1 MSASA
6 LPPTIAR
13 TGDACLVPG
22 KIPDSGDASAWK
34 RNVDSPGDA
43 SPATPPPHANQASH
57 GHANQASHGLSRP
70 PPLAERPAERPWYE
84 EDGHPRRARCSSAG
98 FGWIERLVGVDA
110 SRAFGAVAG
119 AVGRECNKD
128 LAEALTGAIRDS
140 LLTPVLDKVFR
151 DTVPYLWFIGG
162 LLASLIVICSAQLV
176 VFLVFL
182 YRTSR

>member
-1 MSASA
+1 M
-6 LPPTIAR
+6 
-13 TGDACLVPG
+13 
-22 KIPDSGDASAWK
+22 
-34 RNVDSPGDA
+34 
-43 SPATPPPHANQASH
+43 
-57 GHANQASHGLSRP
+57 
-70 PPLAERPAERPWYE
+70 
-84 EDGHPRRARCSSAG
+84 
-98 FGWIERLVGVDA
+98 GVDA

-140 LLTPVLDKVFR
+140 LLSPVMDKVFR

-182 YRTSR
+182 YRSSR